1 VLWRRI
7 VDTII
12 GHAAEKEEENIS
24 VGCPSLLVARRRM
37 DGVVNRDRQ
46 QQQQQ
51 KQRGRSLAAAVSTDR
66 RATSR

>member
-46 QQQQQ
+46 QQQQ
-51 KQRGRSLAAAVSTDR
+51 KQRGRSLAAAASTDR